1 MNMPFDWKQ
10 IKKIRNKRTGKMR
23 YICGSILSAIGL
35 IRIMDFVEFPYPWH
49 ADSLIIGGILLLL
62 GVAVVIATWRKVD
75 KWNRYEAFINNR
87 GNTSISF
94 LAKALGEKE
103 EDVCA
108 TLQQMINEH
117 FFLGPES
124 NVEAYIDGP
133 RNLLVMTVDGK
144 PLEPIEETVRRMKAA
159 EPKPE
164 PALAPAPV
172 RTASPQSQNVELLR
186 KAIETTEDKVVKAS
200 LYDLEGSVR
209 RIEQKLASEPELA
222 ENQNIRNLQRH
233 YLPMTMD
240 LVKKYMEER
249 NSPQTMELIGQALG
263 TCADAFTSIER
274 KLTERD
280 DMSTEAD
287 ILTLQSMFAQDGLL
301 QTMGKP
307 PAKQQPA
314 KQTVQVSH

>member
-1 MNMPFDWKQ
+1 MPFNWKD
-10 IKKIRNKRTGKMR
+10 IKKIRNKRTGKIR
-23 YICGSILSAIGL
+23 YILSGIMSVVG
-35 IRIMDFVEFPYPWH
+35 ITQVMDFVEYPYPWH
-49 ADSLIIGGILLLL
+49 ADSLIIGGILLLA
-62 GVAVVIATWRKVD
+62 GVVIALTTWRKVD

-94 LAKALGEKE
+94 LARALGEE
-103 EDVCA
+103 EDDVCA

-133 RNLLVMTVDGK
+133 RKLLVMTVNGK
-144 PLEPIEETVRRMKAA
+144 PLEPIEETVRRMKAE
-159 EPKPE
+159 EPKAE
-164 PALAPAPV
+164 EKAEAKARSRQAAPAPAQ
-172 RTASPQSQNVELLR
+172 TAPAHSQNVDLLR
-186 KAIETTEDKVVKAS
+186 QAIETTEDKIVKAS

-209 RIEQKLASEPELA
+209 RIEQKLADEPELA

-249 NSPQTMELIGQALG
+249 NSPRTMDMIGQALG
-263 TCADAFTSIER
+263 TCASAFTSIER

-287 ILTLQSMFAQDGLL
+287 ILTLQTMFAQDGLL
-301 QTMGKP
+301 QTMGK
-307 PAKQQPA
+307 Q
-314 KQTVQVSH
+314 